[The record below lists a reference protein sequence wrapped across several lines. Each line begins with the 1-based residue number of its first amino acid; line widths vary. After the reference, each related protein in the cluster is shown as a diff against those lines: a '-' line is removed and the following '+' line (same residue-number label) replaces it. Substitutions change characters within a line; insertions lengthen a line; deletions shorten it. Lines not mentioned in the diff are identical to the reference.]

1 MPTHPVTCLALGRMR
16 IRFDPIYK
24 WLYYYSLVEYSAGDY
39 IVADG
44 RNEAEMSLSI
54 RVLKERAVGI
64 RDFQANPTRVL
75 ERVVGSREP
84 MLVTRRNLPIAALID
99 VEELERLLEA
109 QAQLAELLKQPETDS

>member
-1 MPTHPVTCLALGRMR
+1 
-16 IRFDPIYK
+16 
-24 WLYYYSLVEYSAGDY
+24 
-39 IVADG
+39 
-44 RNEAEMSLSI
+44 MSLSI

-84 MLVTRRNLPIAALID
+84 LLVTRRNLPIAALID

-109 QAQLAELLKQPETDS
+109 QAQLTELLKQPAEPKN